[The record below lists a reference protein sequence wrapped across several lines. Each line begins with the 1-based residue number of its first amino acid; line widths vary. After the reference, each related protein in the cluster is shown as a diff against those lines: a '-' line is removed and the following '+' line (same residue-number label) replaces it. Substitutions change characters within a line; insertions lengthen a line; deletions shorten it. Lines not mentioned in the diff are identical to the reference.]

1 VKHEVEV
8 ILASKSAEAPPIY
21 TMRLRYPRM
30 VHSEVMTHRVFS
42 RNASSS
48 RAIPVSKFTTST
60 SEDDWKFWYIPSF
73 RKNQPGMMPGNF
85 LTPDDQR
92 EAEDLW
98 IATARDCVDTMS
110 KLAELGVHKQWVNR
124 IGEWFGFINVLI
136 TSTEWDNFFE
146 LRTETNPDGTPVPQ
160 DEIYE
165 LACSMKLAM
174 ENCEVKKIR
183 SGEWHL
189 PYVTD
194 DEKDSFSIAQLKK
207 MSAARCA
214 SISYQTVDG
223 KPMNWEKAI
232 SLCDKLL
239 EKKHYSP
246 FEHQAMADAK
256 IDGSWCHKSWHGNFT
271 GWVQWRH
278 VLASGSKA

>member
-1 VKHEVEV
+1 VKHDVEV
-8 ILASKSAEAPPIY
+8 IAASVGGDAPPIY

-30 VHSEVMTHRVFS
+30 VHSELMTHRVFS

-48 RAIPVSKFTTST
+48 RAIPVSKLASTTQD
-60 SEDDWKFWYIPSF
+60 EIYIPKF
-73 RKNQPGMMPGNF
+73 RLNQAGMMPGDF
-85 LTPDDQR
+85 LTPDQQKQ
-92 EAEDLW
+92 AEILW
-98 IATARDCVDTMS
+98 VSNARYNIETARQ
-110 KLAELGVHKQWVNR
+110 LAEIGVHKQWANR
-124 IGEWFGFINVLI
+124 ILESFGYINVLV

-174 ENCEVKKIR
+174 ENATVTKIR
-183 SGEWHL
+183 GGEWHL
-189 PYVTD
+189 PYVTQEERED
-194 DEKDSFSIAQLKK
+194 FSIAQLKK
-207 MSAARCA
+207 ISAARCA

-223 KPMNWEKAI
+223 KPMNWEKAV

-239 EKKHYSP
+239 EKKHFSP

-256 IDGSWCHKSWHGNFT
+256 IDGFWCHKKLHANYV
-271 GWVQWRH
+271 GWCQWRGF
-278 VLASGSKA
+278 LSEGSSV